1 MSGALMEKVWG
12 LIGMDT
18 QEEEEYEFFLEEKI
32 LCLV

>member
-18 QEEEEYEFFLEEKI
+18 QEEEEYEEEN
-32 LCLV
+32 VYDYED